1 MKRMVWVGALL
12 CLAWPAAVQAQALK
26 PDQIKEAK
34 ASDKGG
40 SRALA
45 AKVQILLDRAR
56 FSPGVIDGRGG
67 ENVDNALEAF
77 RKANGLDG
85 NAGKGKDAGKGI
97 DEATLAKLAE
107 IAKESSDPV
116 LTEYTITEEDA
127 KGPFAKEIPD
137 GLEEQAK
144 LDRLAYR
151 DPVELLAERFHMDED
166 FLKELNPGKDLA
178 KAGTVITV
186 ANVKAGGTEA
196 RAGAV
201 KRIEVDRAEKQLRA
215 YGDDDKL
222 LAVFPATIGSTSR
235 PAPTGTHEVK
245 AVAKNPDYTYNPEY
259 KFEGVKTDKP
269 FKIAPGP
276 NNPVG
281 STWIDLSKDGY
292 GIHGTPEPSKIGKTA
307 SHGCVR
313 LTNWD
318 AEVLARMVKPGIK
331 VDFLAKS

>member
-1 MKRMVWVGALL
+1 MKWSMWFGAVL
-12 CLAWPAAVQAQALK
+12 CLALPAGAAHAQALK
-26 PDQIKEAK
+26 PEAVKEAK
-34 ASDKGG
+34 ASDKAG

-77 RKANGLDG
+77 RKAHGLDG
-85 NAGKGKDAGKGI
+85 KGKGI

-107 IAKESSDPV
+107 AAREASDPV
-116 LTEYTITEEDA
+116 LTEYTITDEDV

-166 FLKELNPGKDLA
+166 FLKELNPGKDFA
-178 KAGTVITV
+178 KAGTAITV
-186 ANVKAGGTEA
+186 ANVKAGGAEA
-196 RAGAV
+196 RARTV
-201 KRIEVDRAEKQLRA
+201 KRIEVDKAEKQLRA

-222 LAVFPATIGSTSR
+222 IAVYPATIGSASR
-235 PAPTGTHEVK
+235 PAPSGTLEVK

-259 KFEGVKTDKP
+259 KFEGVKSDKP
-269 FKIAPGP
+269 FKIKPGP

-292 GIHGTPEPSKIGKTA
+292 GIHGTPEPAKIGKTA

-318 AEVLARMVKPGIK
+318 AEALAQMVKAGIK
-331 VDFLAKS
+331 VEFLAKS